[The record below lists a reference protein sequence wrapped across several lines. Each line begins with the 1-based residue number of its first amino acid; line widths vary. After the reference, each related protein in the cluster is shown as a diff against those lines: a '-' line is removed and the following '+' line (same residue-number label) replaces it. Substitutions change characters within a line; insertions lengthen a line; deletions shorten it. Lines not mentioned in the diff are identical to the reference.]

1 MKKILG
7 FVLVTILLNGCT
19 FYNRD
24 VRSSPKPLV
33 KRQQSVLIKNR
44 TQNNKYLFDLFRY

>member
-7 FVLVTILLNGCT
+7 FILLVVLLNGCT

-24 VRSSPKPLV
+24 VRSSPAPLV
-33 KRQQSVLIKNR
+33 KRQHSVLIKNK
-44 TQNNKYLFDLFRY
+44 TNNNKELFDLFRY